1 MTATTTK
8 PARDTAPAKAV
19 THLEARRDRGRKL
32 GREIGMLAVNVYE
45 RGIADVV
52 AFEKDAAKITPVV
65 AIVVSIGYSLNEPRR
80 TRNSPTKPL
89 VPGSPMLLRETKVS
103 TAANSGTTR
112 AIPPY
117 ASIILVWRRS

>member
-19 THLEARRDRGRKL
+19 THLEARRDHGRKL

-52 AFEKDAAKITPVV
+52 AFEKDAAKIAPYLWVKEALT
-65 AIVVSIGYSLNEPRR
+65 VSAGLIEDVGAAYVKTARQ
-80 TRNSPTKPL
+80 
-89 VPGSPMLLRETKVS
+89 VLR
-103 TAANSGTTR
+103 
-112 AIPPY
+112 
-117 ASIILVWRRS
+117 